1 MTWRLFVVKGAKPA
15 AVAVTGY
22 GTYYAYQ
29 EWNKIGAA
37 LKIDTLLTS
46 RNNTKTIEDIFDGVD
61 LDRNGKL
68 SCTELQLALS
78 QAGMDLSI
86 LKLKAMIY
94 AVDTNY
100 DGKIDKTEF
109 KTLVEK
115 ILSDRTLEENQLLN
129 ITKNAELLSEHH
141 DHYDENYTNEFK
153 RAVTKIMQETPEN
166 NNNTTTTTPT
176 PPTTTT
182 VVDQE
187 D

>member
-1 MTWRLFVVKGAKPA
+1 MTWRLFVVKGAKPV

-100 DGKIDKTEF
+100 DGKIDKTEW
-109 KTLVEK
+109 KILVEK
-115 ILSDRTLEENQLLN
+115 IL
-129 ITKNAELLSEHH
+129 
-141 DHYDENYTNEFK
+141 
-153 RAVTKIMQETPEN
+153 
-166 NNNTTTTTPT
+166 
-176 PPTTTT
+176 
-182 VVDQE
+182 
-187 D
+187 

>member
-1 MTWRLFVVKGAKPA
+1 MTWRLFVVKGVKPV